1 MLTPKREAFAAALAR
16 GLSQAAA
23 YREAF
28 PRSREW
34 VDATVW
40 RKASLLADDGE
51 VQARVLEIGT
61 KAAEANE
68 FTVAQHLS
76 KLTELRDEAAH
87 AGQFGPAIKAEELRG
102 KCAGFY
108 TEKHELTGKGGGPMQ
123 VAPLSVD
130 EFRQIAAEIAGK
142 V

>member
-1 MLTPKREAFAAALAR
+1 MLTPKREAFATGLAR

-28 PRSREW
+28 PRSLNWAEK
-34 VDATVW
+34 TVW
-40 RKASLLADDGE
+40 ARASELAANSE
-51 VQARVLEIGT
+51 VQGRVAEIGA
-61 KAAEANE
+61 KVAEANE
-68 FTVAQHLS
+68 FTVAQHLRT
-76 KLTELRDEAAH
+76 LTELRDEARAE
-87 AGQFGPAIKAEELRG
+87 GQYSPAVKAEELRG

-108 TEKHELTGKGGGPMQ
+108 TERHEHTGKGGGPMQ
-123 VAPLSVD
+123 VAPLSVE